1 MRLETCIRKGLR
13 LKANRVVKVEEEQE
27 RLVATIEWM
36 PGRLLTCGR
45 CSRRSRKIHSK
56 QPVREW
62 RDLCVRDQQLV
73 LRYEPRRVRCSV
85 CGPVVEHLP
94 WANRWQRVTRGLA
107 RSIAGL
113 SQGVPWAQGA
123 APFRRRRK
131 NNRAG

>member
-13 LKANRVVKVEEEQE
+13 FKAPRVVKVGEEQE

-36 PGRLLTCGR
+36 RGRLLTCGR

-85 CGPVVEHLP
+85 CGPGLEHLP
-94 WANRWQRVTRGLA
+94 WADRGQRVTRGVA
-107 RSIAGL
+107 RSIAVL
-113 SQGVPWAQGA
+113 SPGPSSRDGPAHVGGG
-123 APFRRRRK
+123 RE
-131 NNRAG
+131 NNT